1 MSGDKD
7 SDQATAASIFLS
19 YARADQTRAWRLAD
33 ILARQGFDVWW
44 DTKID
49 GGAQFAQAIRAA
61 LDRADVVVVLWS
73 QASVES
79 DWVQDEAA
87 VGRDRRRL
95 VPLSLDGSSPPLGF
109 RQYHAID
116 FAKWRG
122 RETGPEMEALRRAL
136 AVCAQTL
143 PATVV
148 RPAGPAVSRRRALQ
162 IGGGAAGST
171 GQSAPLS
178 LSLQVLIIMGLLT
191 VLPGILLMMTSF
203 TRIVI
208 VLAVLRQALGL
219 QQTPPN
225 QVLVGLSL
233 FLSLFV
239 MAPTINQINAAAI
252 QPYAAGKLAG
262 TEMIQSAGAPLHAF
276 MAKQTRVKDVT
287 MFARMAK
294 SGPYASPADIPFPV
308 LLPAFVTSELK
319 TAFQIGFLIFLPFI
333 VIDLVVAT
341 VLTSLGMMMMS
352 PTIISLPFKLLLF
365 VLVDGWALT
374 MGSLASSF
382 A

>member
-1 MSGDKD
+1 MKMGVTVTRLGRGPSLFVE
-7 SDQATAASIFLS
+7 ASP
-19 YARADQTRAWRLAD
+19 
-33 ILARQGFDVWW
+33 
-44 DTKID
+44 
-49 GGAQFAQAIRAA
+49 AQ
-61 LDRADVVVVLWS
+61 
-73 QASVES
+73 
-79 DWVQDEAA
+79 
-87 VGRDRRRL
+87 RR
-95 VPLSLDGSSPPLGF
+95 
-109 RQYHAID
+109 
-116 FAKWRG
+116 WRG
-122 RETGPEMEALRRAL
+122 GKLLLAAL
-136 AVCAQTL
+136 AVLLALLVALPALAQTA
-143 PATVV
+143 PVAPPGV
-148 RPAGPAVSRRRALQ
+148 GDAVDRALGQ
-162 IGGGAAGST
+162 IGGGAAGAT

-203 TRIVI
+203 TRIII

-233 FLSLFV
+233 FLSFFV
-239 MAPTINQINAAAI
+239 MSPTISQINTTAI
-252 QPYAAGKLAG
+252 QPYAAGKIAG
-262 TEMIQSAGAPLHAF
+262 TAMIQTAGAPLHAF
-276 MAKQTRVKDVT
+276 MARQTRVKDVS
-287 MFARMAK
+287 MFAGLAK
-294 SGPYASPADIPFPV
+294 SGPYASPADIPFAV

-352 PTIISLPFKLLLF
+352 PTIISMPFKLLLF